1 MEDQFLRV
9 PHIRTENIVQ
19 GNIYPSSKQSQGKA
33 VFFAIY
39 SDTCGHCVKMK
50 PEYIKLAQELNRN
63 ESKVVIAALNS
74 KGLPN
79 EPEQKA
85 ALDMM
90 ISVLKANGIQFE
102 GFPTFILFRQ
112 GKFQEYKGAR
122 DLKGFKQFLKQSM
135 LL

>member
-1 MEDQFLRV
+1 MEEQFLKI

-19 GNIYPSSKQSQGKA
+19 GNIYSSSKQLQGKA
-33 VFFAIY
+33 IFFAIY
-39 SDTCGHCVKMK
+39 SDRCGHCVKMK

-63 ESKVVIAALNS
+63 DSKVVIAALNS
-74 KGLPN
+74 NGLPN

-90 ISVLKANGIQFE
+90 ISVLKANGIEFG
-102 GFPTFILFRQ
+102 GFPTFILFRS
-112 GKFQEYKGAR
+112 GKFQEYNGSR
-122 DLKGFKQFLKQSM
+122 DVKGFKQFLNQSR

>member
-1 MEDQFLRV
+1 MADQFLRV

-19 GNIYPSSKQSQGKA
+19 GNIYPSSAQLKGKA
-33 VFFAIY
+33 IFFVIY

-50 PEYIKLAQELNRN
+50 PEFLKLAQELNRN

-90 ISVLKANGIQFE
+90 MAVLKSNGIQFE

-112 GKFQEYKGAR
+112 GKFQEYNGSR
-122 DLKGFKQFLKQSM
+122 DLKGFKQFLAQFM